1 MAANLRCTD
10 AARCLDRCLRGT
22 DPALERRTER
32 APSGWQRTRASP
44 LNGWNAA
51 FSCASKGRLYRCRV
65 RWRTAA
71 SWWEDWAIGAA
82 LILLVVV
89 GLGLLLSLWIDS
101 IVVTVV
107 GVALVGFLMLMRVV
121 GAFGR

>member
-1 MAANLRCTD
+1 M
-10 AARCLDRCLRGT
+10 
-22 DPALERRTER
+22 
-32 APSGWQRTRASP
+32 
-44 LNGWNAA
+44 
-51 FSCASKGRLYRCRV
+51 